1 MSKFDSDIIDREKK
15 YTIPPEEIKRI
26 NDVDNILQ
34 YFNDKDIPDNIIK
47 KINKLYPITKD
58 FNFIRTEQLEIGMV
72 IKAVSLDFKE
82 LLTTGILLQIKSNS
96 SQKYGSLL
104 LLNTANDSVWRI
116 KPDKYYLFQIEKGVM
131 KTLEIKKK
139 LLEIKKS
146 LKK

>member
-1 MSKFDSDIIDREKK
+1 MSKFDSDIIDREKE
-15 YTIPPEEIKRI
+15 YTIPPEETKRI

-34 YFNDKDIPDNIIK
+34 YFSDKDIPDNIIK

-116 KPDKYYLFQIEKGVM
+116 KPDKYYLFQIERGVM
-131 KTLEIKKK
+131 KTLEMKKK

>member
-116 KPDKYYLFQIEKGVM
+116 KPDKYYLFQIEKGIM

>member
-1 MSKFDSDIIDREKK
+1 MSKFDSDIIDREKE

-116 KPDKYYLFQIEKGVM
+116 KPDKYYLFQIERGVM
-131 KTLEIKKK
+131 KTLEMKKK

>member
-1 MSKFDSDIIDREKK
+1 MSKFDSDIIDREKE

-104 LLNTANDSVWRI
+104 LLNTTNDSVWRI

-131 KTLEIKKK
+131 KTLEMKKK

>member
-1 MSKFDSDIIDREKK
+1 MSEFDSDIIDREKK
-15 YTIPPEEIKRI
+15 YTIPLEEIKRI

-72 IKAVSLDFKE
+72 IKAVSLDFKKI
-82 LLTTGILLQIKSNS
+82 LTTGILLQIKSNS

-116 KPDKYYLFQIEKGVM
+116 KPDKYYLFQIEKGVI
-131 KTLEIKKK
+131 KTLELKNK

>member
-1 MSKFDSDIIDREKK
+1 MNKFDSDIIDREKK
-15 YTIPPEEIKRI
+15 YIVPSEEIKRI

-72 IKAVSLDFKE
+72 IKAISLDFKE

-104 LLNTANDSVWRI
+104 LLNTANDSLWRI
-116 KPDKYYLFQIEKGVM
+116 KPDKYYLFQIERGVM
-131 KTLEIKKK
+131 KTLEMKKK

>member
-1 MSKFDSDIIDREKK
+1 MNNFDSDIIDREKK